1 MSKNILVTG
10 ATGFIGSYLCEELIK
25 KSHSVFG
32 LSNSTDT
39 QKIKHLID
47 QKEFHFLKGDILD
60 LAGLNKII
68 KENKIEVIF
77 HLAALLLSEKA
88 LDNPFLLFDINA
100 RGTLN
105 LLNAAYLNKVERFI
119 YSSTMSVY
127 SEPPKYLPVDEE
139 HPTKP
144 STVYGVSKLEGE
156 LYCNLYSKEMKV
168 MVLRYGG
175 VYGKG
180 QHERNAIL
188 RFVSQAL
195 KNEPITIYGSGLQT
209 SDFVYVKDV
218 IQANLLAMER
228 GESGVYNIGSG
239 QEIKVKELA
248 EKIINLTGSKSKI
261 VLQDAKVNRPF
272 RFILNIEKARK
283 ILGYSPFTFEKGLS
297 EYISEFNI

>member
-1 MSKNILVTG
+1 MRKNILVTG
-10 ATGFIGSYLCEELIK
+10 ATGFIGSYLCEALLQK
-25 KSHSVFG
+25 GHAVFG

-105 LLNAAYLNKVERFI
+105 LLNAAYQNKVDRFI

-127 SEPPKYLPVDEE
+127 SEPPQYLPVDEE

-156 LYCNLYSKEMKV
+156 LCCNLYSKEMKTI
-168 MVLRYGG
+168 VLRYGG

-180 QHERNAIL
+180 QHQHNAL
-188 RFVSQAL
+188 FRFVSQTL
-195 KNEPITIYGSGLQT
+195 NNTPITIYGSGLQT
-209 SDFVYVKDV
+209 SDFVYVKDI

-228 GESGVYNIGSG
+228 GQSDIYNIGSG
-239 QEIKVKELA
+239 EEISIKELA

-261 VLQDAKVNRPF
+261 VFQDAKVNRPF
-272 RFILNIEKARK
+272 RFVLNIGKARK
-283 ILGYSPFTFEKGLS
+283 ILGYSPFSFEQGLS
-297 EYISEFNI
+297 KYVSEFTI